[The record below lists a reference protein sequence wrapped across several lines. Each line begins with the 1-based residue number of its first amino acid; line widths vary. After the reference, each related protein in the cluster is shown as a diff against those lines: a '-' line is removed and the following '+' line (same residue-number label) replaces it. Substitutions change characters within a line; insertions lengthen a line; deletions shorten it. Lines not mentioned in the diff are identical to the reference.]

1 MILEKKGPL
10 NGTITVPGDK
20 SISHRA
26 IMLGSLS
33 EGDTIVHGFSS
44 GADCHTTM
52 KVFRSLG
59 ISIEEDGTDVRIHGK
74 GLHGLTPSADTL
86 DMGNSG
92 TTTRLISGILAAQD
106 FASVLSGDA
115 SLNSRPMGRVMKPLS
130 EMGACIESI
139 NGNGCAPLAISGTQ
153 LHGIHYDS
161 PVASAQVK
169 SCILLA
175 GLYAD
180 RPTSVT
186 EPYPSRDHTER
197 MLPFFGAK
205 LSVSGT
211 TVTVMPCEKM
221 TGGELT
227 VPGDISTAA
236 FYLTAALLVPKSHVN
251 VKNVGIN
258 PTRSGLLTVLKRM
271 GANLTME
278 NIRNSGGEEM
288 ADLTAKTST
297 LHATDIMAPEVP
309 ALVDEI
315 PILAIAAALAE
326 GTSTFYGVNELRKKE
341 SDRLLAIEEGLS
353 SMGVP
358 VSTTEDTLT
367 ITGVKSLS
375 GAKIHTFKDHR
386 IAMSFAV
393 AALTA
398 DTKTELDDTDCVAI
412 SCPVFF
418 DLLQKLF

>member
-52 KVFRSLG
+52 KAFRSLG

-106 FASVLSGDA
+106 FTSVLSGDA

>member
-52 KVFRSLG
+52 KAFRSLG

>member
-52 KVFRSLG
+52 KAFRSLG

-74 GLHGLTPSADTL
+74 GLHGFTPPADTL

>member
-52 KVFRSLG
+52 KAFRSLG

-205 LSVSGT
+205 LSVSGP

-375 GAKIHTFKDHR
+375 GAKIHTFNDHR

>member
-106 FASVLSGDA
+106 FTSVLSGDA

-236 FYLTAALLVPKSHVN
+236 FYLTAALLVPKSHVT

>member
-52 KVFRSLG
+52 KAFRSLG

-205 LSVSGT
+205 LSVSGP

>member
-52 KVFRSLG
+52 KAFRSLG

-227 VPGDISTAA
+227 VPGDITTAA